1 MVPPISAVTIDSF
14 SAPFNAVLDNLMT
27 NYWSPADN
35 GDWIYD
41 EWFPCGGYDA
51 PQSSAELLYPLG
63 LDTGNALYTERA
75 NKTVD
80 FVIGLVG
87 PLPELIQRLLNGED
101 IEEETAG
108 APALVHGH
116 RYYSGSSQYDFD
128 TNVPAFL
135 FAAGY
140 FIRQGYNFDPLN
152 EFSGPGTVAYYQLS
166 LAYSFRDKGLL
177 DHVSTFVRDAYGLL
191 ELADAYWVQVDE
203 DTGYYDA
210 TYGTDVWNSGIVLH
224 ALSLAY
230 QASGRDLYLDRARDL
245 LNYLEGYWDD
255 TSPYGYCTFPSCTV
269 KYLSSNHNLCKGLLI
284 LYDATGDPVWL
295 ERARKILVFM
305 TDPVV
310 IYRDDPRFP
319 GYSIFAHDWTAYSG
333 PSDCACS
340 GCNFTVL
347 TTIYMYNRL
356 EQEGPGGLD
365 LLNGCDDGLDNDGDG
380 RADFPDDPG
389 CSDPSD
395 PDEKSELLPCDDGVD
410 NDGDGLIDWPDDP
423 GCFELIFAE
432 EDPACDDDLDNDGD
446 GLIDWDGGSSGGD
459 PDPQCVDKPW
469 LNREAVYPRRSYP
482 CGLGAELALLLP
494 PLMWFSWRRRSEG

>member
-1 MVPPISAVTIDSF
+1 MRKLPLGALEIPCFITLLVAMAPTVSAVTIDSF

-27 NYWSPADN
+27 NYWSSADN
-35 GDWIYD
+35 GDWLYD
-41 EWFPCGGYDA
+41 EYFPCGGYDS
-51 PQSSAELLYPLG
+51 PPFSAELLYPLG

-80 FVIGLVG
+80 FVIGLVD
-87 PLPELIQRLLNGED
+87 PLAELIQRVLNGED
-101 IEEETAG
+101 VKEETAG
-108 APALVHGH
+108 APALIYGH

-128 TNVPAFL
+128 TMVPAIL
-135 FAAGY
+135 FVAGHLL
-140 FIRQGYNFDPLN
+140 RQGYNFDPLN
-152 EFSGPGTVAYYQLS
+152 EFSGPGAVAYYRLR

-177 DHVSTFVRDAYGLL
+177 DQVPTMVREAYGLL

-210 TYGTDVWNSGIVLH
+210 NSGQDGRIFHSGWVLQ

-245 LNYLEGYWDD
+245 LNYLENYWDD
-255 TSPYGYCTFPSCTV
+255 TSPYGYCESPSCTV
-269 KYLSSNHNLCKGLLI
+269 KILSANHAMCRGLLM

-295 ERARKILVFM
+295 DRAHKILVFM

-319 GYSIFAHDWTAYSG
+319 GYSIFAHDWDAYSG

-347 TTIYMYNRL
+347 TAIYMYNRL
-356 EQEGPGGLD
+356 EQEGPGAVD
-365 LLNGCDDGLDNDGDG
+365 LLASCDDGLDNDSDG
-380 RADFPDDPG
+380 LVDFPDDPG
-389 CSDPSD
+389 CFNPYWFTEN
-395 PDEKSELLPCDDGVD
+395 PQCQDGIN
-410 NDGDGLIDWPDDP
+410 NDAGQDSLID
-423 GCFELIFAE
+423 F
-432 EDPACDDDLDNDGD
+432 
-446 GLIDWDGGSSGGD
+446 DGGLSALGYVATA
-459 PDPQCVDKPW
+459 PDPQCVGTPW
-469 LNREAVYPRRSYP
+469 KNNER

-494 PLMWFSWRRRSEG
+494 PLMWLQRRRSRRV